1 MAAARGLRRSRVASD
16 RRRARAARAE
26 STPALVLLRCADRE
40 LDLATPV
47 VMGVLNI
54 TPDSFSDGGRFV
66 DQSAALARAERM
78 LEEGAAIIDIGGEST
93 RPGATPVSADEEL
106 QRVIPAVRAL
116 VARGALVSID
126 TSKPEV
132 IGAALDAG
140 AQLVND
146 VYALRRPGA
155 LEAAARSRAA
165 VCVMHMQGEPRS
177 MQQAPQYADVVKEV
191 AVFLADRV
199 AACESAGIARDRL
212 LVDPGFGFG
221 KTLEH
226 NLELLRHLGKV
237 APSGVPILAG
247 LSRKSML
254 ATLTGRSVDARLA
267 GSLALAYAA
276 LEGGARIIRCHDVA
290 ETRDVVK
297 VWTALR
303 RTGGVS

>member
-1 MAAARGLRRSRVASD
+1 M
-16 RRRARAARAE
+16 
-26 STPALVLLRCADRE
+26 LLRCADRE

-54 TPDSFSDGGRFV
+54 TPDSFSDGGHFV
-66 DQSAALARAERM
+66 DHPAAFARALRM
-78 LEEGAAIIDIGGEST
+78 LEEGATIIDVGGEST
-93 RPGATPVSADEEL
+93 RPGALPVSAEEEL
-106 QRVIPAVRAL
+106 QRVIPVVRSL
-116 VARGALVSID
+116 VAGGALVSID

-132 IGAALDAG
+132 ICAALEAG
-140 AQLVND
+140 AQIVND

-155 LEAAARSRAA
+155 LEAAARGAAA

-177 MQQAPQYADVVKEV
+177 MQQAPRYGDVVREV
-191 AVFLADRV
+191 AGFLAERV

-221 KTLEH
+221 KTVAH
-226 NLELLRHLGKV
+226 NLELLRNLNEI
-237 APSGVPILAG
+237 APPGLPILAG

-254 ATLTGRSVDARLA
+254 ATLTGRPVEARLA
-267 GSLALAYAA
+267 GSLALAFAA

-290 ETRDVVK
+290 ETCDVVK

-303 RTGGVS
+303 RKGEAS

>member
-1 MAAARGLRRSRVASD
+1 
-16 RRRARAARAE
+16 
-26 STPALVLLRCADRE
+26 VLLRCADRE

-54 TPDSFSDGGRFV
+54 TPDSFSDGGHFV
-66 DQSAALARAERM
+66 DHPAAFARALRM
-78 LEEGAAIIDIGGEST
+78 LEEGATIIDVGGEST
-93 RPGATPVSADEEL
+93 RPGALPVSAEEEL
-106 QRVIPAVRAL
+106 QRVIPVVRSL
-116 VARGALVSID
+116 VAGGALVSID

-132 IGAALDAG
+132 ICAALEAG
-140 AQLVND
+140 AQIVND

-155 LEAAARSRAA
+155 LEAAARGAAA

-177 MQQAPQYADVVKEV
+177 MQQAPRYGDVVREV
-191 AVFLADRV
+191 AGFLAERV

-221 KTLEH
+221 KTVAH
-226 NLELLRHLGKV
+226 NLELLRNLNEI
-237 APSGVPILAG
+237 APPGLPILAG

-254 ATLTGRSVDARLA
+254 ATLTGRPVEARLA
-267 GSLALAYAA
+267 GSLALAFAA

-290 ETRDVVK
+290 ETCDVVK

-303 RTGGVS
+303 RKGEAS

>member
-1 MAAARGLRRSRVASD
+1 M
-16 RRRARAARAE
+16 
-26 STPALVLLRCADRE
+26 LLRCADRE

-54 TPDSFSDGGRFV
+54 TPDSFSDGGHFV
-66 DQSAALARAERM
+66 DHPAAFARALRM
-78 LEEGAAIIDIGGEST
+78 LEEGATIIDVGGEST
-93 RPGATPVSADEEL
+93 RPGALPVSAEEEL
-106 QRVIPAVRAL
+106 QRVIPVVRSL
-116 VARGALVSID
+116 VAGGALVSID

-132 IGAALDAG
+132 IRAALEGG
-140 AQLVND
+140 AQIVND

-155 LEAAARSRAA
+155 LEAAARGAAA

-177 MQQAPQYADVVKEV
+177 MQQAPRYDDVVREV
-191 AVFLADRV
+191 TGFLAERV

-221 KTLEH
+221 KTVAH
-226 NLELLRHLGKV
+226 NLELLRNLNEI
-237 APSGVPILAG
+237 APPGLPILAG

-254 ATLTGRSVDARLA
+254 ATLTGRPVEARLA
-267 GSLALAYAA
+267 GSLALAFAA

-290 ETRDVVK
+290 ETCDVVK

-303 RTGGVS
+303 RKGEAS

>member
-1 MAAARGLRRSRVASD
+1 
-16 RRRARAARAE
+16 
-26 STPALVLLRCADRE
+26 VLLRCADRE
-40 LDLATPV
+40 LDLATPR

-66 DQSAALARAERM
+66 DHPAALARALRM
-78 LEEGAAIIDIGGEST
+78 LEEGATIIDVGGEST
-93 RPGATPVSADEEL
+93 RPGATPVSAEEEL
-106 QRVIPAVRAL
+106 QRVIPVVRSL
-116 VARGALVSID
+116 VARGVLVSID

-132 IGAALDAG
+132 IRAALEAG
-140 AQLVND
+140 AQIVND

-155 LEAAARSRAA
+155 LEAAARGSAA

-177 MQQAPQYADVVKEV
+177 MQQAPHYDDVVRQV
-191 AVFLADRV
+191 AEFLAERV

-226 NLELLRHLGKV
+226 NLELLRNLRAT
-237 APSGVPILAG
+237 APEGLPILAG

-254 ATLTGRSVDARLA
+254 ATLTGRPVEARLA
-267 GSLALAYAA
+267 GSLALAFAA

-290 ETRDVVK
+290 ETCDVVK

-303 RTGGVS
+303 RRGKAS